1 MKTYESM
8 FLVSTAEA
16 NRDWDDLISHVHGI
30 LERHGGKVL
39 HTVKWDERRLAYE
52 VEKQSR
58 GVYILVHFQA
68 PGSAIQLM
76 QRDCQLS
83 RRIMRVLFVIDED
96 GVPETTPKPVEAEAT
111 EQAAAEA
118 GAPLVTETRPEETP
132 AAE

>member
-1 MKTYESM
+1 M

-16 NRDWDDLISHVHGI
+16 SRDWDDLISHLHGI
-30 LERHGGKVL
+30 LQRHGGKVL
-39 HTVKWDERRLAYE
+39 HTAKWDERRLAYE

-83 RRIMRVLFVIDED
+83 RRIIRVLFVIDED
-96 GVPETTPKPVEAEAT
+96 GVPETAPER
-111 EQAAAEA
+111 EQAEEAPAELAQQTAAEA
-118 GAPLVTETRPEETP
+118 AGSPPAETGPEET
-132 AAE
+132 AAGK